1 MESEAER
8 EMKQRRTQTALR
20 NDEKERNTNP
30 LESISLYPCRVSSLH
45 RFLSVSFS
53 FDPLLALLC
62 LLTLFPA
69 AFSILQHLSTPFQT
83 VFSPYMFPLP
93 LQCFLRRP
101 SLERMAL
108 AIPLSRQQGGVVR
121 HVHGRPCPSLFYDFS
136 NLENVQANLGKRVI
150 FVRRQLESFLIL
162 SESSLNSFEFNER
175 LNMFQD
181 KETLSFQ

>member
-8 EMKQRRTQTALR
+8 EMKQRQTQTALR

-53 FDPLLALLC
+53 FDPLLALLYF
-62 LLTLFPA
+62 LALFPA

-83 VFSPYMFPLP
+83 VFSPHMFPLP

-101 SLERMAL
+101 SLQRMAL
-108 AIPLSRQQGGVVR
+108 AFPLSRKQGGVVR
-121 HVHGRPCPSLFYDFS
+121 HVHGRLSSSLSYSFFQIPIHTMMLHCLVKDMSVSQTLGRNFYNRLYYRPQF
-136 NLENVQANLGKRVI
+136 RVI
-150 FVRRQLESFLIL
+150 YSILSFLIL
-162 SESSLNSFEFNER
+162 PY
-175 LNMFQD
+175 
-181 KETLSFQ
+181 

>member
-8 EMKQRRTQTALR
+8 EMKQRQTQTALR

-53 FDPLLALLC
+53 FDPLLALLYF
-62 LLTLFPA
+62 LALFPA

-83 VFSPYMFPLP
+83 VFSPHMFPLP

-101 SLERMAL
+101 SLQRMAL
-108 AIPLSRQQGGVVR
+108 AFPLSRKQGGVVR
-121 HVHGRPCPSLFYDFS
+121 HVHGRLSSSLFYDFL
-136 NLENVQANLGKRVI
+136 NLRHVQANLGRRII
-150 FVRRQLESFLIL
+150 FVRRQLKSFLIL
-162 SESSLNSFEFNER
+162 SESSLNSFEFNEK

-181 KETLSFQ
+181 KKTFPFQ